1 MKLTVLATALACF
14 TSAPS
19 LAAAPPPGEASGPET
34 RRHYPAGIIFEFA
47 LLEGERKIA
56 SATLHADLNSHQSAQ
71 GSVLLR
77 HANGD
82 RWRIDGN
89 LSHWHDPAK
98 GDAAPLEGSLSVE
111 ISDLRLAHVPQGTST
126 SIFSPTIYEI
136 HRTYRGPGTY
146 QLFEE
151 GDWRM
156 TVTVTDSVWL
166 AGKKVDPRPA
176 PPKR

>member
-1 MKLTVLATALACF
+1 MKLTILAAALACF

-19 LAAAPPPGEASGPET
+19 LAAEPPPGKASGPET
-34 RRHYPAGIIFEFA
+34 RRDYPAGIIFEFT
-47 LLEGERKIA
+47 LLEGARTIA

-98 GDAAPLEGSLSVE
+98 GDAAPLEGSLQVE
-111 ISDLRLAHVPQGTST
+111 ISDLRLAHVPQGTSN
-126 SIFSPTIYEI
+126 SIFTPTIYEI
-136 HRTYRGPGTY
+136 HRIYRGPGIY

-151 GDWRM
+151 GDRRM
-156 TVTVTDSVWL
+156 LVTVKDSIAV
-166 AGKKVDPRPA
+166 GEKRVDPRPA
-176 PPKR
+176 PSKR